1 MNVFPLRFFENF
13 RRDNMEHGT
22 LEFAVETII
31 GIFVTFLSW
40 SVSTIKAMLER
51 RATDLEAKHA
61 ENSRR
66 IDEASEKII
75 CIKERVAIL
84 ETTTIKKED
93 LDDCLNDL
101 RELLERNIKDSF
113 KHVHD
118 RVDVLYKGGSKG

>member
-1 MNVFPLRFFENF
+1 
-13 RRDNMEHGT
+13 MEHGT

-118 RVDVLYKGGSKG
+118 RVDVLYKGSSKG